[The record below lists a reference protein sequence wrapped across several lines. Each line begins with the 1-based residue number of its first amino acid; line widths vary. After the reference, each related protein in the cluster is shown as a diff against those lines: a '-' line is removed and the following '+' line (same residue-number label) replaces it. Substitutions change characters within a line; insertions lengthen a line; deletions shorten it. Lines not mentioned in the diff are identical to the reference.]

1 MKKPNIVILII
12 DTLRE
17 DYASELEAL
26 RELGFVK
33 YENAIAPAPW
43 TLPSHASLITGIYPS
58 QHGIHESRDVRT
70 NDELA
75 DVARVRMRQLNY
87 GIIGELENDGY
98 ETRVI
103 TANGYITPL
112 FGFNAKDTIMVS
124 FLNPCFKLI
133 YQERPHELSKLLK
146 KKYGGNKVKMFLDL
160 INEGHIRDAVDGL
173 VYYMLMRFC
182 NVYRNLIELGHKLTI
197 YDLTMEKGSSQ
208 VIKILKNAKFSQ
220 PFFLL
225 INIME
230 AHSPY
235 LRNDLNCKLH
245 NEAITKWLINNGTDD
260 PVVEELRKSYPK
272 HAAYAVK
279 RAVEIIMALK
289 PYLDDSL
296 VIITSDHGELLGDGG
311 LGHGYFLRD
320 GLLRVPLWVKWP
332 SWVKP
337 PRQVGPFVS
346 LTQIPSIIRAIINNE
361 EPKIGTN
368 IAIAESFGIAPYHTI
383 DTTRLNYEKA
393 LKLLTHRVRIYTK
406 HGTATYNT
414 DLDQLEEVNGD
425 ENELRKITKDA
436 INALQY
442 LLPSA

>member
-1 MKKPNIVILII
+1 MKKPNIIILII

-17 DYASELEAL
+17 DYSSGLEAL
-26 RELGFVK
+26 RELGFVR
-33 YENAIAPAPW
+33 YGNAIAPAPW
-43 TLPSHASLITGIYPS
+43 TLPSHASLITGMYPS
-58 QHGIHESRDVRT
+58 QHEIHESRGART
-70 NDELA
+70 NEELA
-75 DVARVRMRQLNY
+75 NIARVRMGQLNY
-87 GIIGELENDGY
+87 GIIGELKDEGY
-98 ETRVI
+98 ETRII
-103 TANGYITPL
+103 TANPYVTKV
-112 FGFNAKDTIMVS
+112 FGFAADDVILTSPFVVFAVS
-124 FLNPCFKLI
+124 LNQLINQRRFL
-133 YQERPHELSKLLK
+133 ELLNDV
-146 KKYGGNKVKMFLDL
+146 YNGDKVRMFLDL
-160 INEGHIRDAVDGL
+160 IRRGELRDAITGL
-173 VYYMLMRFC
+173 VYYLLNKMMHA
-182 NVYRNLIELGHKLTI
+182 YRQFLRLGNWLGIH
-197 YDLTMEKGSSQ
+197 DLTMEKGSSQ

-235 LRNDLNCKLH
+235 LRNDLNDKLY
-245 NEAITKWLINNGTDD
+245 NETIAKWIINNGTDD
-260 PVVEELRKSYPK
+260 PVVEELRKSYPR

-296 VIITSDHGELLGDGG
+296 VIVTSDRGELLGDGG

-337 PRQVGPFVS
+337 PKQVGPFVS

-368 IAIAESFGIAPYHTI
+368 IAIAESFGITPNHTI
-383 DTTRLNYEKA
+383 DTAKLSYEKA

-436 INALQY
+436 INTLQH
-442 LLPSA
+442 